1 MRRFAAPLALLLAA
15 SLALPAA
22 SQVPPPPAPPAPP
35 SVPAPPPPPPP
46 PPPGPVVPPAPPPIP
61 DVAAPPAPPAPPLPP
76 ANALEQFA
84 AAIPGIVVRYDSFRQ
99 DNDHMV
105 AEGVTFVRRAPGGG
119 TDESQKLYVK
129 RIEATALDVAA
140 FETVFDPMSYAGAR
154 DDAFRTLIGTLTL
167 TELSVLDDNKQV
179 FSVATWTI
187 DGLQMK
193 QFPFIPGGPEFLQQ
207 FVSKQ
212 AIPVQMAGGFLDS
225 FKVAS
230 IQMNGVHAEID
241 PMAYAAA
248 MPGGA
253 AAARAGMG
261 LTTYG
266 IEEIRQENIDRGAF
280 GRVTMR
286 GLTSSST
293 LPQSN
298 VEMNFSIADAYWDG
312 GDISRLIPYLMKA
325 EWPPLNRAPLI
336 TYGRG
341 CANNYTLS
349 LSGIGIFT
357 IPSYCIEA
365 VPFVW
370 LIPEKGEVAFKGT
383 FTPDPAGATAWPPY
397 VAKHFTGPM
406 DVEVQVGFAYDPSL
420 GTAALTN
427 YRLRLGGFGSMNWTG
442 TAGGLIFEELGTLPQ
457 TYAEKLSLVT
467 AGLEVVDE
475 GGVQKFLE
483 MAADASNPPGET
495 QVTPDALRAQA
506 IAALD
511 MGVGMLGATPEARAL
526 VDAIKAFLNDGGTL
540 EITVKPAAP
549 LTLKDFEGLT
559 GTPPAQ
565 MLTTLGVTATHTEP

>member
-1 MRRFAAPLALLLAA
+1 M
-15 SLALPAA
+15 
-22 SQVPPPPAPPAPP
+22 VI
-35 SVPAPPPPPPP
+35 
-46 PPPGPVVPPAPPPIP
+46 VPPAPPPGSGVP
-61 DVAAPPAPPAPPLPP
+61 APPAPPAPPLPP
-76 ANALEQFA
+76 ANPLEQFA

-129 RIEATALDVAA
+129 RIEATGLDVQA

-154 DDAFRTLIGTLTL
+154 DEAFRTLIGTLTL
-167 TELSVLDDNKQV
+167 TELSVLDDDKQV
-179 FSVATWTI
+179 LSVASWTV
-187 DGLQMK
+187 DALQMK

-212 AIPVQMAGGFLDS
+212 ALPVQMAGGFLDS

-261 LTTYG
+261 LTSYA
-266 IEEIRQENIDRGAF
+266 IDEIRQENIDRGAF

-286 GLTSSST
+286 GLTSAST
-293 LPQSN
+293 LPQSDMK
-298 VEMNFSIADAYWDG
+298 MNFSVSDAYWDG
-312 GDISRLIPYLMKA
+312 GDISRLIPFLMKA

-365 VPFVW
+365 VPFIW
-370 LIPEKGEVAFKGT
+370 LIPEKAEFAFKGT
-383 FTPDPAGATAWPPY
+383 FTPDPAGASAWPAY
-397 VAKHFTGPM
+397 VARHFTAPM
-406 DVEVQVGFAYDPSL
+406 DVEAQVGFAYDANL
-420 GTAALTN
+420 GTASLTH
-427 YRLRLGGFGSMNWTG
+427 YGLRLGGFGSVNWTG
-442 TAGGLIFEELGTLPQ
+442 TAGGLIFEELGSLPQ
-457 TYAEKLSLVT
+457 TYAEKLSFIT
-467 AGLEVVDE
+467 AGITLVDE

-483 MAADASNPPGET
+483 MAADASNPPGQT

-506 IAALD
+506 VAALD
-511 MGVGMLGATPEARAL
+511 MAVGMLGATPEAKAL

-540 EITVKPAAP
+540 EITAKPAAP
-549 LTLKDFEGLT
+549 LTIPAFDALA
-559 GTPPAQ
+559 GTPPAEI
-565 MLTTLGVTATHTEP
+565 LKTLGITATHTDP